1 MKNYKL
7 FANMLLAALCL
18 CLASCNKE
26 EVEKPTS
33 DKITTGKVNQ
43 ITTHSATLSGD
54 VNVDIK
60 GYNTIKFG
68 IMLSDNL
75 QDLNDRTGEII
86 LYPTLTGTNYAI
98 EVDDLEDNTQYYYCA
113 FVLLNDIQFE
123 YGAIKD
129 FTTDKLVID
138 PCPFPVSDSKN
149 VYFSKGNLRDDWSF
163 AKHQYEMNDSYLFG
177 YDENYNNVFVDF
189 GNKVDDDYTWYTLTS
204 SEWNYLLKER
214 YDADELIGIARIV
227 FRNGTYINGL
237 ILLPYTNAIPK
248 EITFRPG
255 FNAYAEEYT
264 KNIYTISEWQEI
276 EREGAIFL
284 PTTINVYTEFG
295 NYGTSTCESNCL
307 ISMAFY
313 PKGTYTDFAAL
324 NGNYAIRLVR
334 DCTSN

>member
-86 LYPTLTGTNYAI
+86 LYPTLNGTNYAI

-138 PCPFPVSDSKN
+138 PCPFPVSDSKS

-163 AKHQYEMNDSYLFG
+163 AKHQYEMNSNYLFYTYNDYGSIENTIDDG
-177 YDENYNNVFVDF
+177 YA
-189 GNKVDDDYTWYTLTS
+189 WYTLS
-204 SEWNYLLKER
+204 NSEWNYLLNER
-214 YDADELIGIARIV
+214 YDADELIGVGCIQ

-237 ILLPYTNAIPK
+237 ILLPYASAIPT
-248 EITFRPG
+248 EITFHPG
-255 FNAYAEEYT
+255 FTTSYNDYT
-264 KNIYTISEWQEI
+264 QNIYTISKWQEMESRGI
-276 EREGAIFL
+276 IFF
-284 PTTINVYTEFG
+284 PTTSIYEYTDTDEMG
-295 NYGTSTCESNCL
+295 IYGPSMQRL
-307 ISMAFY
+307 ISYSSISFNSHGIDIGFMY
-313 PKGTYTDFAAL
+313 SEH
-324 NGNYAIRLVR
+324 YAIRLVR
-334 DCTSN
+334 DATSN